1 MGVYNTRLGYDRVP
15 MAGTSVGSGPPPPD
29 PGSAANTPTTGGEVR
44 NRILW
49 NRRGRDIDELVVS
62 DIADVHVEQMDNR
75 CWWIGITR
83 VDGSYWSGNFIC
95 DSRGRMRF
103 TEQGPPDGFQWD
115 RDDTHELEAGGGLNG

>member
-1 MGVYNTRLGYDRVP
+1 MGVYNTRLGYDWVP
-15 MAGTSVGSGPPPPD
+15 MAGTSVGSGPHAPSD
-29 PGSAANTPTTGGEVR
+29 PGSAANTPTAGGGEVR

-83 VDGSYWSGNFIC
+83 TDGSYWSGNFVS
-95 DSRGRMRF
+95 DSRGRM
-103 TEQGPPDGFQWD
+103 
-115 RDDTHELEAGGGLNG
+115 